1 IAARQLVRSEFII
14 SVQQSD
20 VFTSAMTNGGVL
32 RGADAMAGRQRYAG
46 DDLGISFP
54 VAGQNLSRVV
64 GGAIVDHD
72 DFDRRAA
79 LSVTPQNALETSAQ
93 PLTIVTCGNRDRKAW
108 LAIPYARNPPAPA
121 RFKPVMVRSFG
132 RQGSD
137 PISRKDP
144 FEGIRS

>member
-1 IAARQLVRSEFII
+1 MALQYFIAPRQLVRSEFII

-32 RGADAMAGRQRYAG
+32 GGADAMAGRQRYAG
-46 DDLGISFP
+46 DDLRISFP
-54 VAGQNLSRVV
+54 IAVQNLSRVV

-79 LSVTPQNALETSAQ
+79 LSVTAQNTLETPAQ
-93 PLTIVTCGNRDRKAW
+93 PPTIVACGNGDRKAQ
-108 LAIPYARNPPAPA
+108 LAIPYGRNPLAPA
-121 RFKPVMVRSFG
+121 RLKPLMVRSFG

-137 PISRKDP
+137 PRSR
-144 FEGIRS
+144 